1 MSASPRV
8 VRRARKTTTPTPV
21 VPAADIPAAPP
32 AIATPLAFL
41 IDIDDITPY
50 QDNPRLNADA
60 IESVANSIRSF
71 GFNVPVVVD
80 AGNVLVTG
88 HTRIEAAKLLG
99 MQQVPCIRAEHLSPE
114 AIAQFRIVDNKV
126 AEIADWNHEALA
138 GELAKLAEFG
148 IDWTQYGFNQE
159 EVDCLAD
166 MVSADCLEVAE
177 LTANAAVEAAHAEQ
191 IRAPAQTRFVFGEVV
206 FFVPQA
212 AYRHWLDGIRA
223 LHDFD
228 KDAIEAEIIQRLGI
242 QPV

>member
-1 MSASPRV
+1 MPVQPRA
-8 VRRARKTTTPTPV
+8 VRRRTTRAPADAPTP
-21 VPAADIPAAPP
+21 APTP
-32 AIATPLAFL
+32 GPIAMPTSFI
-41 IDIDDITPY
+41 IDVDAITPY

-60 IESVANSIRSF
+60 VESVANSIREF

-80 AGNVLVTG
+80 ADNVLVTG
-88 HTRIEAAKLLG
+88 HTRIEAAKRLG
-99 MQQVPCIRAEHLSPE
+99 MTQVPCIRAEHLSPE

-138 GELAKLAEFG
+138 LELGKLADFG
-148 IDWTQYGFNQE
+148 IDWTQYGFNQQE
-159 EVDCLAD
+159 IDCLSD

-177 LTANAAVEAAHAEQ
+177 LTTHAAAAAQNAAQV
-191 IRAPAQTRFVFGEVV
+191 RAPAQTRFVFGEIV
-206 FFVPQA
+206 FFIPQA
-212 AYRHWLDGIRA
+212 AYRHWLDGIRS